1 MEIKSYVFSHTSS
14 SKKLYYG
21 CKKLFDFF
29 GKFYFSFC
37 KSVSFFALA
46 IINGLVCLLSPF
58 FGFFYS
64 QTLGFFLSEM
74 VEKSKNNMRSLC
86 DLVSFVQLK
95 KLYKPEDCK
104 FAKNITSGKVFFNC
118 AIHKLYKSYNW
129 KTWKTFFKLC
139 NCTIIISTFF

>member
-46 IINGLVCLLSPF
+46 IIHGLVCLLSPF

-64 QTLGFFLSEM
+64 QTWGVFLSEM
-74 VEKSKNNMRSLC
+74 VEKSKNNMRSFC

-95 KLYKPEDCK
+95 KLYKTEDCK
-104 FAKNITSGKVFFNC
+104 FPKNITSVKVFFNC

-129 KTWKTFFKLC
+129 KTWKTFFKLR

>member
-1 MEIKSYVFSHTSS
+1 MEIKSYVFSHASS
-14 SKKLYYG
+14 FKKLYYG

-86 DLVSFVQLK
+86 DLVPFVQLK
-95 KLYKPEDCK
+95 KLHKPEDCK
-104 FAKNITSGKVFFNC
+104 FPKNITSVKVFFTFFNR
-118 AIHKLYKSYNW
+118 AIHKLYKSYN
-129 KTWKTFFKLC
+129 
-139 NCTIIISTFF
+139 

>member
-1 MEIKSYVFSHTSS
+1 MEIKSYVFSHISS

-86 DLVSFVQLK
+86 DLVPFVQLK
-95 KLYKPEDCK
+95 KLHKPEDCK
-104 FAKNITSGKVFFNC
+104 FPKNITSVKVFFTFFNR
-118 AIHKLYKSYNW
+118 AIHKLYKSYN
-129 KTWKTFFKLC
+129 
-139 NCTIIISTFF
+139 